1 MYNGLSLDQAP
12 PLSVVIRFFLT
23 IPFFGLLLSALIL
36 TRPDD
41 VLSPLHPASLAALH
55 LMFLGVVTMG
65 MIGALFQM
73 QSVLGGRAIPA
84 PAGNALIIHTF
95 LSVGI
100 LALAGG
106 FLFTLPVLFTLASVL
121 LGSAIVYA
129 AGLVLPLLFAG
140 SVHDTLRGM
149 RLAIVSL
156 TFTAVLGII
165 MASSYAGGSF
175 GPFHEILRASHYS
188 LGLIGWVGAL
198 IIAVAFQVVEMFYV
212 TLPYSPWCKR
222 NAFRIIAAALLL
234 KIASLFLGWGFEWV
248 FDLALAALLAG
259 FAVTTL
265 KRVQE
270 RKRRVG
276 DASIWFWNAGTAL
289 LLLAVLAHTLS
300 LFTAQA
306 AWETVAL
313 LSFSLFSLAIIL
325 GMMGKIVP
333 FLVWFHLSSAGYMDA
348 PLMSDIIPQR
358 RARLLFG
365 LFLLTAVSL
374 LCGVLLPEAFAAG
387 GLFAAAMFTLL
398 LYNLLHALRLYRRTL
413 VHGTRFTQE

>member
-1 MYNGLSLDQAP
+1 VYNGLSLDQAP

-23 IPFFGLLLSALIL
+23 VPFFGLLLSALIL
-36 TRPDD
+36 THPDE
-41 VLSPLHPASLAALH
+41 VLSPLHPASLAAIH

-73 QSVLGGRAIPA
+73 QSVLGGRPIPSA
-84 PAGNALIIHTF
+84 AGNALIIHTF

-121 LGSAIVYA
+121 LGSAIVYTA
-129 AGLVLPLLFAG
+129 NLVLPLLFG
-140 SVHDTLRGM
+140 GVTHDTLRGM
-149 RLAIVSL
+149 RLALFSL
-156 TFTAVLGII
+156 TLTAVLGII
-165 MASSYAGGSF
+165 MTSSYAGGSF

-212 TLPYSPWCKR
+212 TTPYSPWCKR
-222 NAFRIIAAALLL
+222 NAFRIIAAALMF
-234 KIASLFLGWGFEWV
+234 KISFLFLGYGWV
-248 FDLALAALLAG
+248 FDLALAVLLAG
-259 FAVTTL
+259 FAVATL
-265 KRVQE
+265 KKVQE

-276 DASIWFWNAGTAL
+276 DVSIWFWNAATPL

-300 LFTAQA
+300 LFRTVA
-306 AWETVAL
+306 ALETVAL
-313 LSFSLFSLAIIL
+313 LAFALFSLAVIL

-348 PLMSDIIPQR
+348 PVMSNIIPQKQ
-358 RARLLFG
+358 ARLLFG

-374 LCGVLLPEAFAAG
+374 LCGVFIPEAFAAG
-387 GLFAAAMFTLL
+387 GLFAAAMFGVM
-398 LYNLLHALRLYRRTL
+398 LYNLLHALKLYRHTL
-413 VHGTRFTQE
+413 AHGTRFTQG